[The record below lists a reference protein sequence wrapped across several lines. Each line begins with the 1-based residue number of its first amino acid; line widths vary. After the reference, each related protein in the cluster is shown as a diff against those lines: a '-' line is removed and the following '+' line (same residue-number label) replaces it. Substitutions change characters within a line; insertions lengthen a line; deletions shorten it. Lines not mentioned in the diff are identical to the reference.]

1 MPRQPR
7 RRPEAI
13 APSARNANDDK
24 WARRR
29 EFRQVGQDGPD
40 PVDRHVGARLRLR
53 RCLLGMT
60 QGDLA
65 AAIGLTFQQVQKYEK
80 AANRVSASML
90 HRIAGVLAV
99 PVGFFFDDLSEDMT
113 EGAVAAT
120 NDNVLARPEAGDLL
134 RGYYRLSVP
143 ARRAVHDLVKAL
155 GRGVDDQG

>member
-1 MPRQPR
+1 
-7 RRPEAI
+7 
-13 APSARNANDDK
+13 
-24 WARRR
+24 
-29 EFRQVGQDGPD
+29 
-40 PVDRHVGARLRLR
+40 LRLR

-120 NDNVLARPEAGDLL
+120 NDNVL
-134 RGYYRLSVP
+134 
-143 ARRAVHDLVKAL
+143 
-155 GRGVDDQG
+155 